1 MIIFNTETLD
11 PKSALFA
18 GGGMLSVDKVMAEL
32 AQLETTLGSADYDVV
47 VLSEP
52 AKERYFK
59 YTQEKAA
66 QFTRYALAD
75 TLNVAFDKATKEHI
89 EAQGR

>member
-1 MIIFNTETLD
+1 VIIFNTETLD

-18 GGGMLSVDKVMAEL
+18 GGGMLSVDTVMAEL

-52 AKERYFK
+52 SKERYFK
-59 YTQEKAA
+59 YTQEKAS
-66 QFTRYALAD
+66 QFTRYALSD
-75 TLNVAFDKATKEHI
+75 TLNVACEKTTKEHI
-89 EAQGR
+89 ES